1 MIKAIIKKYQ
11 NYKKEKSD
19 CFIKIRFCYGQ
30 LMIMTLLSPRFDAT
44 NEEIEKY
51 RETVLAT
58 INELKDLILKA
69 QKYSEGRK
77 LSLEY
82 VPGVDLFCR

>member
-19 CFIKIRFCYGQ
+19 CFIKIRLCYGK
-30 LMIMTLLSPRFDAT
+30 LMLLTLLSPRFDAT
-44 NEEIEKY
+44 NEEREKY

-58 INELKDLILKA
+58 INELKDLVIKA
-69 QKYSEGRK
+69 QKYRK
-77 LSLEY
+77 GKEYSLDY
-82 VPGVDLFCR
+82 VPSIDLFCR